1 MNNLKNLPGPR
12 AASRRAPFLYC
23 ALALALSGLAGQV
36 GAAALPI
43 YKCMDKS
50 AGIVYTDIPCKDG
63 ERMNDLRA
71 GSADPAAI
79 ARLDRER
86 EAWDRGSAQRL
97 AEERRAMVEQR
108 RYYNDAGPT
117 FLVQEGGGGGPYDW
131 PDYAFFG
138 GWGGY
143 GGYGYG
149 WNNNDWRR
157 HGDGRFDGRKD
168 GRKDGRF
175 DRRHDRVVPAF
186 PRVPHGNR

>member
-1 MNNLKNLPGPR
+1 MNNLKNLPAPR

-23 ALALALSGLAGQV
+23 ALALALSGLAGPV

-71 GSADPAAI
+71 GNADPAAI

-86 EAWDRGSAQRL
+86 EAWDRSTAQRL
-97 AEERRAMVEQR
+97 AEERRATLEQR
-108 RYYNDAGPT
+108 RYFNDAPT
-117 FLVQEGGGGGPYDW
+117 YLVQEGGGGGNYDW

-138 GWGGY
+138 GWGWGP
-143 GGYGYG
+143 G
-149 WNNNDWRR
+149 WDVANSDRRR
-157 HGDGRFDGRKD
+157 HGGFDGRDGRD

-175 DRRHDRVVPAF
+175 DRRRHVVPAN